1 MAQNRKDNY
10 QDNDFVRDNE
20 PFKNDLLDREKI
32 AQLWQDT
39 LLKSDKHF
47 VMAVDAS
54 WGMGK
59 TYFARNWEC
68 KLLHDDYK
76 VCYIDAFE
84 YDFTDD
90 PFMTITSNLI
100 EAFEFT
106 ELEEVSNKL
115 NTFFR
120 AFKGHL
126 GAAVPALVGGV
137 VKIVSTIPQIG
148 GIADIGSS
156 LTNATAKA
164 VKETK
169 NKSMNPADEVL
180 QSDLSYN
187 AAMTQF
193 KNKLKE
199 LIKKQNSDKPLIVI
213 VDELDR
219 CKPTYA
225 IEFLEKLKHLFDV
238 PNMIFILFINE
249 KELASAISHTYG
261 VNGSDYLGKFI
272 QVSAKFKFNDA
283 STNNFRDYLNNYFIT
298 NKQLIVKYSEE
309 LCYDLI
315 EICNYMYHIYN
326 TLSFRDIDNIIVSL
340 NLLDLD
346 NSYHIGLFVILKI
359 IQLKDKSLYN
369 IITNPEKLKD
379 NYDKFM
385 PDKLKQIEAFYSNNI
400 IISMFILLCRIIA
413 TLNSGYSS
421 FWAYNHASDEDIKI
435 ERLMEENAKKFHCTN
450 YIEYLTMLTALSD
463 LNTNNTGDI

>member
-1 MAQNRKDNY
+1 MAGLK
-10 QDNDFVRDNE
+10 NE
-20 PFKNDLLDREKI
+20 DITYHHVIQAFKI
-32 AQLWQDT
+32 
-39 LLKSDKHF
+39 LLKDK
-47 VMAVDAS
+47 V
-54 WGMGK
+54 
-59 TYFARNWEC
+59 
-68 KLLHDDYK
+68 
-76 VCYIDAFE
+76 
-84 YDFTDD
+84 
-90 PFMTITSNLI
+90 
-100 EAFEFT
+100 T
-106 ELEEVSNKL
+106 EL
-115 NTFFR
+115 
-120 AFKGHL
+120 
-126 GAAVPALVGGV
+126 
-137 VKIVSTIPQIG
+137 
-148 GIADIGSS
+148 
-156 LTNATAKA
+156 AK
-164 VKETK
+164 
-169 NKSMNPADEVL
+169 D
-180 QSDLSYN
+180 
-187 AAMTQF
+187 
-193 KNKLKE
+193 
-199 LIKKQNSDKPLIVI
+199 SDKPLIVI

-225 IEFLEKLKHLFDV
+225 IEFLEKLKHLFDID
-238 PNMIFILFINE
+238 NMIFILFINE

-261 VNGSDYLGKFI
+261 VNGVEYLGKFI
-272 QVSAKFKFNDA
+272 QVSARFKFNDA
-283 STNNFRDYLNNYFIT
+283 STNNFRDYLNSYFIT
-298 NKQLIVKYSEE
+298 NQQFMVKYGED

-315 EICNYMYHIYN
+315 EICNYMYNIYN